1 MLNLVNGGL
10 EALWCNLLWANSRL
24 VISKILLHA
33 LKLFGFLVIGFSA
46 LALRLLAKPCCWHL
60 AASARAHNCSYLAYC
75 FKGCFRLGAMSQEA
89 KNRWER
95 VGARWQERFL
105 LGPADA
111 WIFRNP
117 HGALDRSSAGLS
129 GNFASYGVNTISGLQ
144 AMNFNHFGCGSCR
157 PFLQDV

>member
-1 MLNLVNGGL
+1 MRQKNPPAKVSDACVLKKPPKRGGREKIPKKNRMPFALVGCAQKKKPRAKVNDACVLKRHPKREGR
-10 EALWCNLLWANSRL
+10 E
-24 VISKILLHA
+24 KIP
-33 LKLFGFLVIGFSA
+33 KKN
-46 LALRLLAKPCCWHL
+46 R
-60 AASARAHNCSYLAYC
+60 RAHNCS
-75 FKGCFRLGAMSQEA
+75 SQEA

-105 LGPADA
+105 LGPADPR
-111 WIFRNP
+111 IFRNP

-144 AMNFNHFGCGSCR
+144 AVNFNHFGCASCR